1 MKTIKHLF
9 TTLLLLCTTVAS
21 AHDFEVEG
29 IYYTITDATNKTV
42 EVTYRGSYYNSYDNE
57 YTGSVVIPE
66 SVTYDG
72 TTYSVTSIGEIAFR
86 GCTGLTSITIP
97 NSVTSIEHDAFAYCT
112 GLTSITIP
120 NSVTSIENYAFLG
133 CKELTSITIPNSV
146 TSIGNHTFDGCTEL
160 TSITIPNSVTS
171 IGNYAFLGCTGLTS
185 ITIPNSVTSIGNDAF
200 NGCTGLTSI
209 TIPNSVT
216 SIESYAFY
224 YCTGLTSVVIPN
236 SVTSIEDY
244 AFYYCSGLTSIE
256 IPNSVTSIGKRAFR
270 GCSGLASI
278 VISNSVTSIGNYAF
292 EDCTGLKT
300 VINFSNLTFS
310 KGSSSNGYVA
320 YYADKVYNACNGSIE
335 GDFIFGKPNDV
346 NTLLYYLGNAKEIT
360 LPADY
365 NGENYVIGNDAFNG
379 CSGLTSIEIPDSV
392 TRIGEAAFAGCSN
405 LKKLKIPGNVK
416 SIENHA
422 FDKCGML
429 NHIVFEAGNDT
440 LHIGYRY
447 SYNEGLFEQCKID
460 TLLLNRNIKF
470 RNQNYGA
477 FNSNNASKRL
487 KFVEIGDS
495 VTYIPD
501 ELFRGCQ
508 NIVNLKIGKNIS
520 FIGKNAFRSCSGLEN
535 LQIGHS
541 KTTKCTIG
549 EYAFADCKDLKTVH
563 INNAVIEHGAFYDCI
578 SLDKLTLNDEVT
590 TIESYAFYGCTSLEE
605 LNTGNGVRAVE
616 DNAFSG
622 CTGLK
627 EIILGKRLNYIG
639 NGVFGN
645 CENIETIYALPKRAI
660 NCNESNP
667 TNVFSDKVYKYA
679 TLLVK
684 EDAIDSYDTTE
695 PWSKFYIE
703 PIGDFTLTYMVD
715 GEVYKKEKYEYDS
728 EITPLALPEK
738 EGHTFSGWSEIPET
752 MPAEDITV
760 TGSFSVNSYNV
771 TFVVDGEVY
780 KTVPVNYGE
789 AITLPEEPSK
799 EGHTFCGWSEIPE
812 TMPAQDVVIEG
823 SFVVNSYNLIYIVDG
838 EEYKRESVAYGTA
851 ITLSEEPTN
860 EGYTFSGWSEVP
872 ATMPAQDITVVG
884 SFSVNSYNAT
894 FVIDGEVYKTVPVNY
909 GEAITLPEEPSKEGH
924 TFCGWSEIPETMPA
938 QDVVIEGSFAANSY
952 YVIYIVDGE
961 EYKRESVVYGT
972 AITLPGEPTKEGH
985 TFSGWSEIPETMP
998 AEDITVT
1005 GSFSVNSYDVTFVVD
1020 GEVYQTVSVN
1030 YGETITLPEEPT
1042 KEGHTFSGWSE
1053 IPATM
1058 PAEDITITGS
1068 FYANYYT
1075 LTYMVD
1081 GEVYATVTVGYN
1093 AVIPEMEE
1101 PTKEGHTFSG
1111 WENVPETMP
1120 AQDITIIGSFTVNS
1134 YNAIFLVDNALYA
1147 MLSVNYGE
1155 AIELPEPPSKEGFVF
1170 DGWDGLPESMPAE
1183 DIVLIAIFTDITGID
1198 DVKSEIGKV
1207 KTVYDLNGRVVENPK
1222 NGIYIINGKKVF
1234 VK

>member
-9 TTLLLLCTTVAS
+9 TALLLLCATVAT
-21 AHDFEVEG
+21 AHDFEVDG
-29 IYYTITDATNKTV
+29 IYYDVTDATNKTV
-42 EVTYRGSYYNSYDNE
+42 AVTYRGDYSSSYSNE
-57 YTGSVVIPE
+57 YTGSMIIPE
-66 SVTYDG
+66 SVSYNNNV
-72 TTYSVTSIGEIAFR
+72 YSVTSIGGEAF
-86 GCTGLTSITIP
+86 S
-97 NSVTSIEHDAFAYCT
+97 YCT
-112 GLTSITIP
+112 GLTSI
-120 NSVTSIENYAFLG
+120 
-133 CKELTSITIPNSV
+133 
-146 TSIGNHTFDGCTEL
+146 
-160 TSITIPNSVTS
+160 
-171 IGNYAFLGCTGLTS
+171 
-185 ITIPNSVTSIGNDAF
+185 
-200 NGCTGLTSI
+200 
-209 TIPNSVT
+209 
-216 SIESYAFY
+216 
-224 YCTGLTSVVIPN
+224 VIPN
-236 SVTSIEDY
+236 SVTRIGGG
-244 AFYYCSGLTSIE
+244 AFRYCSGLTSIE
-256 IPNSVTSIGKRAFR
+256 IPNSVTSIGNSAFYGCTGLTSVEIPNSVTSIEDDAFYKCSGLTSITIPNSVTSIGR
-270 GCSGLASI
+270 LTFSQCTSLTTVEIPNSITSIGEYAFDGCSGLTSITIPNSVTSIYNNAFAGCASLKTLHFDDGAETLNLGYNYNTSYHDGLFNDCPLETLYLGRNI
-278 VISNSVTSIGNYAF
+278 SYNISKYYGYSPFYNKATLKSITISDSVTSINGYAFSGCSGLTSVVIPNSITSIANTAFEGCSILKLELNCTTIRDWFKDCTSIKGLVIGDNVTKIESGAFFGCSELKSVTIGKSVTTIPQSMFSKCSALQTLIIPEGVTSIGNYAF
-292 EDCTGLKT
+292 
-300 VINFSNLTFS
+300 S
-310 KGSSSNGYVA
+310 
-320 YYADKVYNACNGSIE
+320 
-335 GDFIFGKPNDV
+335 
-346 NTLLYYLGNAKEIT
+346 
-360 LPADY
+360 
-365 NGENYVIGNDAFNG
+365 G
-379 CSGLTSIEIPDSV
+379 CSGLKSIVIPNSV
-392 TRIGEAAFAGCSN
+392 TRIGYGAFQDCSN

-416 SIENHA
+416 SIEDHA

-447 SYNEGLFEQCKID
+447 SNNEGLFEQCKID

-470 RNQNYGA
+470 NRQYYGA
-477 FNSNNASKRL
+477 FYKSEASKRL

-501 ELFRGCQ
+501 NLFYECQ
-508 NIVNLKIGKNIS
+508 NIVSFKIGKNLS
-520 FIGKNAFRSCSGLEN
+520 FIGKNGFHSCSGLEA

-541 KTTKCTIG
+541 TTKCTIG
-549 EYAFADCKDLKTVH
+549 EYAFAGCEDLKTVH
-563 INNAVIEHGAFYDCI
+563 INNAVIEHGAFYGCI
-578 SLDKLTLNDEVT
+578 SLDKLTLNDKVT
-590 TIESYAFYGCTSLEE
+590 TIESYAFYKCTSLEE
-605 LNTGNGVRAVE
+605 LNTGNGVRSVE
-616 DNAFSG
+616 DYAFSG

-728 EITPLALPEK
+728 AITPLALPE
-738 EGHTFSGWSEIPET
+738 
-752 MPAEDITV
+752 
-760 TGSFSVNSYNV
+760 
-771 TFVVDGEVY
+771 
-780 KTVPVNYGE
+780 
-789 AITLPEEPSK
+789 
-799 EGHTFCGWSEIPE
+799 
-812 TMPAQDVVIEG
+812 
-823 SFVVNSYNLIYIVDG
+823 
-838 EEYKRESVAYGTA
+838 
-851 ITLSEEPTN
+851 
-860 EGYTFSGWSEVP
+860 
-872 ATMPAQDITVVG
+872 
-884 SFSVNSYNAT
+884 
-894 FVIDGEVYKTVPVNY
+894 
-909 GEAITLPEEPSKEGH
+909 
-924 TFCGWSEIPETMPA
+924 
-938 QDVVIEGSFAANSY
+938 
-952 YVIYIVDGE
+952 
-961 EYKRESVVYGT
+961 
-972 AITLPGEPTKEGH
+972 KEGH

-1020 GEVYQTVSVN
+1020 GEVYQTVRMN

-1042 KEGHTFSGWSE
+1042 KEGHTFSGWDEIPETMPARDVVIEGSFAVNSYNVVYIVDGEEYKRESVVYGTAITLPGEPTKEGYTFSGWSGIPETMPAEDITVTGSFSVNSYDVTFVVDEEVYKTVSVNYGETIPVPEEPVKDGCTFSGWSE

-1111 WENVPETMP
+1111 WENVPERMP

-1170 DGWDGLPESMPAE
+1170 DGWEGLPVTMPAK
-1183 DIVLIAIFTDITGID
+1183 DIVLIAIFTDVTGVD

-1207 KTVYDLNGRVVENPK
+1207 KIIYDLNGRAVENPT
-1222 NGIYIINGKKVF
+1222 NGIYVVDGKKVLI
-1234 VK
+1234 K

>member
-1 MKTIKHLF
+1 MKTIK
-9 TTLLLLCTTVAS
+9 TLLLTITALLCSLTAT

-42 EVTYRGSYYNSYDNE
+42 AVTYRGNNYTSYSNE
-57 YTGSVVIPE
+57 YSGAVIIPE
-66 SVTYDG
+66 SVAYNGNCYGVKSIGERAFRNCTSL
-72 TTYSVTSIGEIAFR
+72 TSVEIPKSVTSIGEGAFY
-86 GCTGLTSITIP
+86 
-97 NSVTSIEHDAFAYCT
+97 YCT

-120 NSVTSIENYAFLG
+120 NSVTSIGRYAFSDCTG
-133 CKELTSITIPNSV
+133 LTSIAIPNSV
-146 TSIGNHTFDGCTEL
+146 TSIGEGAC
-160 TSITIPNSVTS
+160 
-171 IGNYAFLGCTGLTS
+171 YWCTGLTS
-185 ITIPNSVTSIGNDAF
+185 ITIPNSVTSIGSSAF
-200 NGCTGLTSI
+200 FSCSELKLELNCTNIGTWFAHCTSI
-209 TIPNSVT
+209 KELVIGDNVT
-216 SIESYAFY
+216 
-224 YCTGLTSVVIPN
+224 N
-236 SVTSIEDY
+236 
-244 AFYYCSGLTSIE
+244 IE
-256 IPNSVTSIGKRAFR
+256 IGAFF
-270 GCSGLASI
+270 GCSGLKSVTI
-278 VISNSVTSIGNYAF
+278 GKSVTVIPQSMFSSCSALQTLIIPKGVTSIDNYAF
-292 EDCTGLKT
+292 
-300 VINFSNLTFS
+300 S
-310 KGSSSNGYVA
+310 
-320 YYADKVYNACNGSIE
+320 
-335 GDFIFGKPNDV
+335 
-346 NTLLYYLGNAKEIT
+346 
-360 LPADY
+360 
-365 NGENYVIGNDAFNG
+365 G
-379 CSGLTSIEIPDSV
+379 CSGLTSIEISNSV
-392 TRIGEAAFAGCSN
+392 TRIGYGAFYECSN
-405 LKKLKIPGNVK
+405 LKKLKIPGSVK
-416 SIENHA
+416 SIENHV

-429 NHIVFEAGNDT
+429 NHIVFEVGNDT
-440 LHIGYRY
+440 LHIGYRF

-563 INNAVIEHGAFYDCI
+563 INNAVIEDGAFYGCI

-590 TIESYAFYGCTSLEE
+590 TIESYAFYGCTTLEE

-703 PIGDFTLTYMVD
+703 PIGDFTLTYIVD

-760 TGSFSVNSYNV
+760 TGSFSVNSYDV

-812 TMPAQDVVIEG
+812 TMPAEDVVIEG
-823 SFVVNSYNLIYIVDG
+823 SFVVNSYNLIYIVDD

-851 ITLSEEPTN
+851 ITLSEEPTK

-894 FVIDGEVYKTVPVNY
+894 FVVDGEVYKTVPVNY

-924 TFCGWSEIPETMPA
+924 TFGGWSEIPETMPA
-938 QDVVIEGSFAANSY
+938 NDITIEGSFCVNNY
-952 YVIYIVDGE
+952 TITYIVDGE
-961 EYKRESVVYGT
+961 EYKVETSVYGT
-972 AITLPGEPTKEGH
+972 EITPAEAPTKEGH
-985 TFSGWSEIPETMP
+985 TFSGWSEIPSTMP
-998 AEDITVT
+998 AYDVTVI
-1005 GSFSVNSYDVTFVVD
+1005 GSFSVNSY
-1020 GEVYQTVSVN
+1020 
-1030 YGETITLPEEPT
+1030 
-1042 KEGHTFSGWSE
+1042 
-1053 IPATM
+1053 
-1058 PAEDITITGS
+1058 
-1068 FYANYYT
+1068 
-1075 LTYMVD
+1075 
-1081 GEVYATVTVGYN
+1081 
-1093 AVIPEMEE
+1093 
-1101 PTKEGHTFSG
+1101 
-1111 WENVPETMP
+1111 NV
-1120 AQDITIIGSFTVNS
+1120 
-1134 YNAIFLVDNALYA
+1134 IFLVDNALYT
-1147 MLSVNYGE
+1147 MQSVKYGE
-1155 AIELPEPPSKEGFVF
+1155 AIELPEPPQKEGFVF
-1170 DGWDGLPESMPAE
+1170 DGWDGLPESMPAK

-1207 KTVYDLNGRVVENPK
+1207 KTVYDFNGRVVENPTT
-1222 NGIYIINGKKVF
+1222 GIYIIDGKKVF